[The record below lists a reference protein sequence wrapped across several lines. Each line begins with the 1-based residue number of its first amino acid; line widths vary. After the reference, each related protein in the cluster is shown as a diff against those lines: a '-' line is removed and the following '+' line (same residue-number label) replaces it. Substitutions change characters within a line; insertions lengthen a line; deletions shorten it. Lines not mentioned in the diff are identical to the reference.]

1 MGGSVP
7 RVFKARSCSCPRCFT
22 HQQQYTLHQEQRLAH
37 HAAGRVGGRVTC
49 DRVPTCNVSTTATA
63 SEASSHAGR
72 KSEGRSV
79 QLPEAEGTRQSEQ
92 GGPRGAGAVWVPD
105 LLLHPWPSRGRLPGQ
120 NTNDST
126 KPTAFGTDCY
136 EATSVTKK
144 VRTQTP
150 VQI

>member
-1 MGGSVP
+1 MPGVSLKAAVCNFQK
-7 RVFKARSCSCPRCFT
+7 RKARGRASREDPEGPAQFGCQTSFC
-22 HQQQYTLHQEQRLAH
+22 TL
-37 HAAGRVGGRVTC
+37 G
-49 DRVPTCNVSTTATA
+49 
-63 SEASSHAGR
+63 
-72 KSEGRSV
+72 
-79 QLPEAEGTRQSEQ
+79 
-92 GGPRGAGAVWVPD
+92 
-105 LLLHPWPSRGRLPGQ
+105 PWPSSERLPGQ